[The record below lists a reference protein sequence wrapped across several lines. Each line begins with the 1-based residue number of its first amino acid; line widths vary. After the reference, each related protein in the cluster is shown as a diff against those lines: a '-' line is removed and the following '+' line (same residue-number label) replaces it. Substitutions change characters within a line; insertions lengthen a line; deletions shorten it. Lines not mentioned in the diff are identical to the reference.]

1 MENDHISMR
10 QILALEFAAL
20 LSPALQYLPGQS
32 AGEAGEAGW
41 LSAIAAL
48 PAFLLLAWGL
58 GRLPEGTG
66 LAGGLELA
74 FGRAVGKAATAAY
87 LLWGLV
93 CLACQLRAYGQRF
106 MSTDYRNTSLSA
118 YVVILLGLAVWLAW
132 GKLSAFARAGE
143 IFYLILCVTVGAV
156 VVFASFNIEA
166 QNFLPVWTE
175 DLGGAARSALPALG
189 VLGYAVFG
197 GFLAGQVRRRPGDR
211 GRALRWAAAFCLT
224 LTAVQLV
231 CMGSFGPALLERME
245 APFYMAAKSIGL
257 RGGFQRVE
265 SAVLAVWALSD
276 LALTGLLLFAC
287 CVMAKELFGLKRR
300 RTAAVPAAVLGG
312 AGALLLFRDGF
323 SMAEFARTWLMWGN
337 AIMGFALPALAILFS
352 ALRRKG

>member
-1 MENDHISMR
+1 MDHDHISMR
-10 QILALEFAAL
+10 QLLALEFAAL

-32 AGEAGEAGW
+32 AAAAGEAGW

-48 PAFLLLAWGL
+48 PAFLVLAWGL
-58 GRLPEGTG
+58 SRLPEGMG

-74 FGRAVGKAATAAY
+74 FGRVLGRAATAAY

-93 CLACQLRAYGQRF
+93 CLAAQLRGYGQRF
-106 MSTDYRNTSLSA
+106 LSTGYRNVSLASFI
-118 YVVILLGLAVWLAW
+118 VILLGLALWLAW

-156 VVFASFNIEA
+156 LVFALFNVET

-175 DLGGAARSALPALG
+175 DLGGIARSALPGLG

-197 GFLAGQVRRRPGDR
+197 GFLAGEVRRGPGDRRRP
-211 GRALRWAAAFCLT
+211 LKWAAAFCLT
-224 LTAVQLV
+224 LTATQLV
-231 CMGSFGPALLERME
+231 CMGSFGPTLLARME
-245 APFYMAAKSIGL
+245 TPFYMAAKSIGL

-276 LALTGLLLFAC
+276 LALTGLLIFAC
-287 CVMAKELFGLKRR
+287 CTMAKGLLGLKERR
-300 RTAAVPAAVLGG
+300 SAAVPVAVLGG
-312 AGALLLFRDGF
+312 AGALFLFRDGF
-323 SMAEFARTWLMWGN
+323 SLQEFARTGLLWGN
-337 AIMGFALPALAILFS
+337 VALGFCLPALAILLS
-352 ALRRKG
+352 ALRKRK